1 MTTET
6 RVQNENLLEVSDM
19 KMYFPVTAGMLFKK
33 KVADIKA
40 LDGVTFEVKRG
51 ETLGL
56 VGESGCGKT
65 TTGRCILQLYKPT
78 EGSVK
83 FDGQELTTMNAA
95 GLRAARRRMQI
106 IFQDPYGSL
115 NPRMS
120 AGNIIGEPLLIHKM
134 TQSKA
139 EWRDRVAELLTI
151 VGLNPAMADR
161 FPHEFSGGQRQRI
174 GIARALAVN
183 PDFIVCDEPVS
194 ALDVSIQAQ
203 VINLMEDLRA
213 QFDLT
218 LLFIAH
224 DLSVVRHISDR
235 IAVMYLGHI
244 VEIAERLELYEN
256 PLHPYTQALLSAV
269 PIPDPSVEAARD
281 RTVLQGD
288 VPSPIRPPEGCVF
301 HTRCPI
307 AIDECHQPDVLR
319 THEMGSPE
327 GFPGLRDVGNGHQV
341 ACIRV

>member
-6 RVQNENLLEVSDM
+6 RIQNENLLEVSNM

-40 LDGVTFEVKRG
+40 LDGVSFEVKRG

-134 TQSKA
+134 TNSKA

-161 FPHEFSGGQRQRI
+161 FPH
-174 GIARALAVN
+174 
-183 PDFIVCDEPVS
+183 
-194 ALDVSIQAQ
+194 
-203 VINLMEDLRA
+203 
-213 QFDLT
+213 
-218 LLFIAH
+218 
-224 DLSVVRHISDR
+224 
-235 IAVMYLGHI
+235 
-244 VEIAERLELYEN
+244 
-256 PLHPYTQALLSAV
+256 
-269 PIPDPSVEAARD
+269 
-281 RTVLQGD
+281 
-288 VPSPIRPPEGCVF
+288 
-301 HTRCPI
+301 
-307 AIDECHQPDVLR
+307 
-319 THEMGSPE
+319 
-327 GFPGLRDVGNGHQV
+327 
-341 ACIRV
+341 